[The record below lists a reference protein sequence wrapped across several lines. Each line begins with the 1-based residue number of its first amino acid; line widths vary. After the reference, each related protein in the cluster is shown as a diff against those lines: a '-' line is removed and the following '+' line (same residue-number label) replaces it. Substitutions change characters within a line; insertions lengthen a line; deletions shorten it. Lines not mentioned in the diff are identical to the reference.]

1 MVLVI
6 TGEIMTNIEA
16 PIFAVRHGEYDH
28 MSYNSR
34 SPLTLRG
41 VEQSRM
47 AGERIGEQ
55 QALIISSAAARALQT
70 AEIIRQTMGVIEDV
84 GESKL
89 LEEAGNARHC
99 VSDIDRLIKASLMEA
114 GLVWNRD
121 KPLVIVSHMPFVN
134 SARANVGVD
143 VADVAFGEVVEIN
156 MKTWTP
162 SEKTAQNAFTEKV
175 DDWVA
180 TIENGGSPWARPKPA
195 PNFWEYD

>member
-16 PIFAVRHGEYDH
+16 PIFAVRHGEYDD
-28 MSYNSR
+28 MPYGSR

-41 VEQSRM
+41 IEQSRR
-47 AGERIGEQ
+47 AGERIAEQ
-55 QALIISSAAARALQT
+55 QALIISSAATRALQT
-70 AEIIRQTMGVIEDV
+70 AEIIRQTMGVTEGV
-84 GESKL
+84 GESTL

-99 VSDIDRLIKASLMEA
+99 VSDINRLIRASLMEA

-121 KPLVIVSHMPFVN
+121 RTLVIVSHMPFVN
-134 SARANVGVD
+134 SARAGGGVGE
-143 VADVAFGEVVEIN
+143 ADVAFGEVVEID
-156 MKTWTP
+156 MEAWTP
-162 SEKTAQNAFTEKV
+162 SEKTARNAFTEKV

-180 TIENGGSPWARPKPA
+180 MIENGGSPWERPKPA